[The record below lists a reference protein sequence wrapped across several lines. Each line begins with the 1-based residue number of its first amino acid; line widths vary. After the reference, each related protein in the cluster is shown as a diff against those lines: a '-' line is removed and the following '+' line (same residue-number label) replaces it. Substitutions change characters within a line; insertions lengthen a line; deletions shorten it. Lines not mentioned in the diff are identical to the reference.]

1 MQTLARLRTA
11 LSASAVIDDVVER
24 DVEGTVNDTLFDTG
38 LEAPFASVVI
48 TASV

>member
-1 MQTLARLRTA
+1 MQTFASVRTA
-11 LSASAVIDDVVER
+11 PSANAVIDPVIDLAG
-24 DVEGTVNDTLFDTG
+24 EGTVNDTLLDTG